1 MEVELDCEVI
11 ISEVEKYS
19 ILYNKCEENYKNR
32 NARVEAW
39 KNVTAGIVGEDRF
52 EELDEEKLDE
62 IGKEIQKKWK
72 ALRDAY
78 FRSLKTQTL
87 KSGRGASKRRPYP
100 YQQQMSFLQPVI
112 ANRQTSDNMVVEE
125 EDVNALEVECQT
137 EDSAPPVFKKPKSKP
152 KKEDS
157 ESQLFDILEVAH
169 SSNPTPGSSD
179 DDDNKL
185 FLLSILPKMR
195 QLSDDVSFEFRI
207 KVMQCLQECYT
218 KSKMLENEE
227 PNFRDAGEHS
237 TSTPEFQN
245 QYDEQR
251 PKGHFLTRSK
261 QH

>member
-1 MEVELDCEVI
+1 MI
-11 ISEVEKYS
+11 
-19 ILYNKCEENYKNR
+19 
-32 NARVEAW
+32 A
-39 KNVTAGIVGEDRF
+39 
-52 EELDEEKLDE
+52 
-62 IGKEIQKKWK
+62 GKEIQKKWK

-100 YQQQMSFLQPVI
+100 YQQQMSFLQLV

-125 EDVNALEVECQT
+125 EDVNALEVENDHQP
-137 EDSAPPVFKKPKSKP
+137 EDPAPPVFKKPKSKP

-169 SSNPTPGSSD
+169 TSNPTPESSD

-185 FLLSILPKMR
+185 FLLSLLPKMR
-195 QLSDDVSFEFRI
+195 QLSDDASFEFRI

-227 PNFRDAGEHS
+227 QNFRDVQEHS
-237 TSTPEFQN
+237 TRSTPEFQN